1 MAKFNQGGQWTIT
14 GSEDTLLFK
23 TGEKRHS
30 GKGPV
35 TEKKKVDPDS
45 EEGKK
50 FFSDLSK
57 SILSGSKTNGFRQA
71 TDQELFGGLVVSE
84 EQVQKAEQ
92 EWDNQLNG
100 FYEEAAKPLGKQDPK
115 DNAEWGSGK
124 SFNDDLASEE
134 LEKRNK
140 HIG

>member
-30 GKGPV
+30 GKN
-35 TEKKKVDPDS
+35 ELIERKKVDPNS
-45 EEGKK
+45 EEAKR
-50 FFSDLSK
+50 FFDELAK
-57 SILSGSKTNGFRQA
+57 SILSGAPKQP
-71 TDQELFGGLVVSE
+71 TDERLFGHLVVSE

-92 EWDNQLNG
+92 EWNDKLNG
-100 FYEEAAKPLGKQDPK
+100 FYEEAAKPLEKQDSMK
-115 DNAEWGSGK
+115 NTEWGSGK
-124 SFNDDLASEE
+124 SFNDSLAPEE